1 MRDQHRYDSA
11 DINGVAL
18 NLTDTGKSQANR
30 HHPVDHNA
38 SITGENRSML
48 ERSLQ
53 LMHDAASVK
62 ARNNPEA
69 KLRP

>member
-1 MRDQHRYDSA
+1 MRDQHRYDPA

-53 LMHDAASVK
+53 LIHDAASVK
-62 ARNNPEA
+62 ACNKPEA